1 MMTTGMIQK
10 VEKVQ
15 VSKMSNPYFRQVP
28 DLEYVNRT
36 PGSNDISNFIEVK
49 NLFKRGK
56 LRDDIIQNLT
66 FFTKYEVIGDE
77 RPDTVANKVYDD
89 PTLDWVILL
98 SNNITNIQSEWPM
111 PQAALDETLLEKYG
125 TYDKLHSGIH
135 HYETKEV
142 KNIKGNVILPSGL
155 ETPNTWRTNG
165 NFIEAINTK
174 ITKISGTESKIATVS
189 MNNGIKNLAVG
200 DEILIQNVSS
210 GVYNGRFAV
219 TEIQTQIGDTV
230 IVFKYVLPAIPT
242 DKEPPIGGTEQVTF
256 TVKGTAGTGNAY
268 YYEYYDGNAYNTI
281 PAAQM
286 TQAVTNY
293 EYEIKK
299 EDDKRNIYVLKPDY
313 INVIF
318 NDMDSIMPYKKGAA
332 QYVSD
337 TLKKG
342 ENIKL
347 YQ

>member
-1 MMTTGMIQK
+1 
-10 VEKVQ
+10 
-15 VSKMSNPYFRQVP
+15 MSNTYFRQVP
-28 DLEYVNRT
+28 DLEYVNRNK
-36 PGSNDISNFIEVK
+36 GSNDISNYINVK

-66 FFTKYEVIGDE
+66 FFTKYEIEGDE
-77 RPDTVANKVYDD
+77 RPDQVAQKVYDD
-89 PTLDWVILL
+89 PTLDWVVLL
-98 SNNITNIQSEWPM
+98 SNNITNIQSEWPL
-111 PQAALDETLLEKYG
+111 PQTSLDEILLEKYG

-135 HYETKEV
+135 HYETKEI
-142 KNIKGNVILPSGL
+142 KNTKGNVILPGGL
-155 ETPNTWRTNG
+155 ETPITWRTNG

-219 TEIQTQIGDTV
+219 SEIQTKIGDTV
-230 IVFKYVLPAIPT
+230 IVFKYVLPTIPT
-242 DKEPPIGGTEQVTF
+242 NTEPAIGGTEQVTF
-256 TVKGTAGTGNAY
+256 TIDQKESAATGNAY
-268 YYEYYDGNAYNTI
+268 YYEYYDGNTYDTI
-281 PAAQM
+281 PVAKM

-299 EDDKRNIYVLKPDY
+299 ENDKRNIYLLKLEY
-313 INVIF
+313 LNVIF
-318 NDMDSIMPYKKGAA
+318 NDMDIIMPYKKGAA
-332 QYVSD
+332 QYVND

-342 ENIKL
+342 ENIRL